1 MRLLKNFSELRLGYP
16 DEAVFF
22 HDELRAGTRTELSRK
37 WAPIGHRPVAPV
49 KIGYE
54 NTYLY
59 LTLCPFTGKGFGA
72 FLPKLNSEW
81 FGWFVEKIQECMG
94 QTGLPEKG
102 LFIADGATAH
112 KNELFDRQ
120 KLVFEK
126 LPAACPELNPVERF
140 FKELRK
146 QLKNMVFDTLEQAQE
161 RIQKIVENL
170 FEEEGKVSSLTCF
183 PYLKN
188 TT

>member
-1 MRLLKNFSELRLGYP
+1 M
-16 DEAVFF
+16 
-22 HDELRAGTRTELSRK
+22 RAGTRTELSRK
-37 WAPIGHRPVAPV
+37 WGPIGHRPIAPV

-59 LTLCPFTGKGFGA
+59 LTICPFTGEGFGA
-72 FLPKLNSEW
+72 FLPKLNSKCFAW
-81 FGWFVEKIQECMG
+81 FLDKIQQELI
-94 QTGLPEKG
+94 QKHLSQKA

-112 KNELFDRQ
+112 KEQLFDKQ
-120 KLVFEK
+120 MLVFEK

-140 FKELRK
+140 FKEIRK
-146 QLKNMVFDTLEQAQE
+146 KLKNKVFETITSAQE
-161 RIQKIVENL
+161 CIQKVIKEL
-170 FEEEGKVSSLTCF
+170 CQEEGKVISITCF

>member
-1 MRLLKNFSELRLGYP
+1 M
-16 DEAVFF
+16 
-22 HDELRAGTRTELSRK
+22 
-37 WAPIGHRPVAPV
+37 GHRSVAPV

-81 FGWFVEKIQECMG
+81 FAWFVGKVQECMG
-94 QTGLPEKG
+94 QMEIPEKA

-112 KNELFDRQ
+112 KAEVFNQ
-120 KLVFEK
+120 AKLVFEK

-140 FKELRK
+140 FKEVRK
-146 QLKNMVFDTLEQAQE
+146 QLKNRIFDTLEQAQE
-161 RIQKIVENL
+161 RIQKIVEVL

-188 TT
+188 TTQ

>member
-1 MRLLKNFSELRLGYP
+1 MRHNYEN
-16 DEAVFF
+16 DAIFF

-37 WAPIGHRPVAPV
+37 WAPMGHQPVAPV

-72 FLPKLNSEW
+72 FLPKLDSER
-81 FGWFVEKIQECMG
+81 FAWFVGKVQECMG
-94 QTGLPEKG
+94 QTDIPAKA

-112 KNELFDRQ
+112 KEELFDKE
-120 KLVFEK
+120 KLAFK
-126 LPAACPELNPVERF
+126 RLPAACPELNPVERF

-146 QLKNMVFDTLEQAQE
+146 QLKNRIFDTLQQAQE
-161 RIQKIVENL
+161 SIQEIVERL
-170 FEEEGKVSSLTCF
+170 FNEDGKVCSLTCSS
-183 PYLKN
+183 YLKK
-188 TT
+188 TTQII

>member
-1 MRLLKNFSELRLGYP
+1 MRLNYP
-16 DEAVFF
+16 DEAIFF

-37 WAPIGHRPVAPV
+37 WAPMGHRPVAPV

-59 LTLCPFTGKGFGA
+59 LTICPFTGKGFGA
-72 FLPKLNSEW
+72 FLPKLNTEW
-81 FGWFVEKIQECMG
+81 FRWFVTKVQECI
-94 QTGLPEKG
+94 ENKS

-112 KNELFDRQ
+112 KEELFDKE
-120 KLVFEK
+120 KLVFK
-126 LPAACPELNPVERF
+126 RLPAACPELNPVERF
-140 FKELRK
+140 FKEIRK
-146 QLKNMVFDTLEQAQE
+146 QLKNRVFDTLEQAQE

>member
-1 MRLLKNFSELRLGYP
+1 MRLGYK
-16 DEAVFF
+16 DEAIFF

-37 WAPIGHRPVAPV
+37 WTPIGYRPVAPI

-81 FGWFVEKIQECMG
+81 FAWFISKVQECMG
-94 QTGLPEKG
+94 QTGIPEKA

-112 KNELFDRQ
+112 KIELFNKE
-120 KLVFEK
+120 KLVFER

-140 FKELRK
+140 FKEIRK
-146 QLKNMVFDTLEQAQE
+146 KLKNKIFDTLELAQE
-161 RIQKIVENL
+161 RIHKIVEDL